1 MKIIIKVCK
10 GLNYIEHFLI
20 FISADGGC
28 VWSSAFASLVGVPV
42 GIANSTVGIKICAIS
57 VWIKNYKSVI
67 KKNRKKHDKIVLL
80 AKTKLITIKILV
92 SKALMNSYIN
102 HDEYV
107 SVNNVLREYDE
118 MTEEIK
124 ILENYLFLFWSRLLI
139 ILNVSIARFL
149 ILLMFMVG
157 LPDFSSKVL

>member
-1 MKIIIKVCK
+1 M
-10 GLNYIEHFLI
+10 
-20 FISADGGC
+20 
-28 VWSSAFASLVGVPV
+28 
-42 GIANSTVGIKICAIS
+42 
-57 VWIKNYKSVI
+57 KNYKSVI

-124 ILENYLFLFWSRLLI
+124 ILENYLFLF
-139 ILNVSIARFL
+139 
-149 ILLMFMVG
+149 
-157 LPDFSSKVL
+157 